1 MVYALSGSL
10 LFQQYTIYDQS
21 STRLFQGPRA
31 QVAHDGAKPGGR
43 QAFRSC
49 SAADMTNGGGE
60 AVVGEV
66 ERGEKICQGVRC
78 PATQQS

>member
-1 MVYALSGSL
+1 
-10 LFQQYTIYDQS
+10 
-21 STRLFQGPRA
+21 
-31 QVAHDGAKPGGR
+31 
-43 QAFRSC
+43 
-49 SAADMTNGGGE
+49 MTNGGGE